1 MNFLHGLLTRMRTW
15 RRRYQPLL
23 QNRWL
28 RLGLQ
33 IFILLFCAVY
43 LIKSLQGIEKPEAL
57 LSGNYGLA
65 LAALVGTIG
74 STFLGAL
81 NWWLVLL
88 ALGQAVPWRTA
99 ARIHFQSTLAKYL
112 PGYFWQLLGKAYM
125 TRQAGSS
132 LRNVGLALMV
142 EMGIIYATGVAMMGL
157 LVPGGMAQALGLQ
170 KALPYLIAAA
180 VLLLV
185 AIPFV
190 TRWLVKRLGAAGQPV
205 AVDLR
210 LLAASEVLVV
220 VNWVLIGWYFWML
233 GNAITP
239 VSIDQLNNFI
249 FVLTTSFLIGFLVL
263 VVPGSIGVREAIIVL
278 LLGPALTNPLAVVI
292 ALLDR
297 AVFILSEVLSYLIFR
312 AGEHFWK
319 R

>member
-1 MNFLHGLLTRMRTW
+1 MSLLRRLLNLGRAW
-15 RRRYQPLL
+15 RARFAPLL

-33 IFILLFCAVY
+33 VIILLFCAVY
-43 LIKSLQGIEKPEAL
+43 LVRSLQGIASPEL
-57 LSGNYGLA
+57 LLKSNLWLA
-65 LAALVGTIG
+65 LAALAGTIV

-81 NWWLVLL
+81 NWWIVLR
-88 ALGQAVPWRTA
+88 ALGQQVPWRTA

-142 EMGIIYATGVAMMGL
+142 EMGIIYATGIAMML
-157 LVPGGMAQALGLQ
+157 LLLPGGMAQVVGLQ
-170 KALPYLIAAA
+170 NSLPILAAAA
-180 VLLLV
+180 VLLLA

-190 TRWLVKRLGAAGQPV
+190 TRWLVRRLGASGQP
-205 AVDLR
+205 AADLGG
-210 LLAASEVLVV
+210 LAGSEVLVV
-220 VNWVLIGWYFWML
+220 VNWVLIGGYFWLL

-239 VSIDQLNNFI
+239 VSLDQLASFI
-249 FVLTTSFLIGFLVL
+249 FVLTASFLIGFLVL
-263 VVPGSIGVREAIIVL
+263 IVPGSIGVREAIIVF
-278 LLGPALTNPLAVVI
+278 LLGPALGNPLAVVV

-297 AVFILSEVLSYLIFR
+297 AAFILGEVLSYGIFW
-312 AGEHFWK
+312 AYEKIKKG
-319 R
+319 

>member
-157 LVPGGMAQALGLQ
+157 L
-170 KALPYLIAAA
+170 
-180 VLLLV
+180 LV